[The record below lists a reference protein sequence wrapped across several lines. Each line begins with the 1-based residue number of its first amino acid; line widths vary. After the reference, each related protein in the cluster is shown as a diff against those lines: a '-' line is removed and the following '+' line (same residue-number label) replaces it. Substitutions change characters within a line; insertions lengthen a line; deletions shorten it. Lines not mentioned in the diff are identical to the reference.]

1 MSNGIPLPIDP
12 PSLPGRRRALGSPG
26 FVGLVVTQFLGAFND
41 NMFRW
46 LVVPIGQRVLP
57 GENAETMALV
67 LGGVCFTLPYLV
79 LVAAAGSLADK
90 FSKRSVIVGCKV
102 AEVAIMLLGTA
113 AILTLN
119 VWFLFATVMLMGA
132 HSAMYGPSKFGS
144 LPEILRPAALSKGN
158 GVMGLVTVIASAL
171 GTVAGFRLFDVVA
184 TRGLFDDAG
193 LTAAW
198 PAAIALTG
206 VAIAG
211 LAASL
216 FIPRLS
222 AANPATPFKF
232 DPLRETAPALK
243 GLFSQRRLLRAALGI
258 AFFWFLASLA
268 QLNIDPFADIQFGL
282 DKKDVGIL
290 LAVLVAGLGAGSVLA
305 GWWSGGKVELG
316 IVPLGTLGIIVS
328 SLMLYVCGSQVVPS
342 GQALQ
347 QSAFWWSCFWLFQL
361 GVGAGLFNIPL
372 ETYLQH
378 ESDERS
384 RGTVLAGSNFVSFSL
399 ILVSCALFFLLRG
412 ALQLSPAAIFMVAG
426 LGTIPVAFYV
436 IKLLPDVT
444 LRFIFWLTSHS
455 IYRLRVYGSDNV
467 PEKGGALLVA
477 NHVSWVDGV
486 LVLVSTSR
494 LVRFIVYADY
504 ANAPLL
510 AWMSRIMG
518 VIPISSTDGPKA
530 IVRALQTAREAVQK
544 GELVCIF
551 AEGQL
556 TRTGQMQTFQPG
568 LMRIVGGSGAPVIPI
583 YLHGLW
589 GSIFSFAGGRYFWK
603 LPKRWPYPVSIHFG
617 KPITEPGDVN
627 HVRRA
632 VEQLGVD
639 AVMTDKPR
647 RLIPARQFVRQSKR
661 SRFRQKV
668 ADSGGAELTGGKLLA
683 GSIAMLRLLER
694 EVLARDEQ
702 TVGLLLP
709 PSVGGCVANVALA
722 LGRRTSVNLNYTM
735 TDEVISHCV
744 REAGLKHVLT
754 SRRFLEKKP
763 IAIQGAELVYLEDLK
778 ERITKLDQLRGA
790 LCAYVLPAWWV
801 ERIFRLTS
809 VGPDELLTII
819 FTSGS
824 TGEPKGVMLSQRNIG
839 SNVDAGDQVLNL
851 KRDDGLLGILPFFHS
866 FGYTVSMWL
875 PLCYDPQVVF
885 HFNPL
890 DARLIGKLVE
900 KHKLT
905 ILMATPTFLRGY
917 LRRVEPEQFK
927 SLDLVV
933 TGAEKLPR
941 DLADQFQERF
951 AIMPTE
957 GYGTT
962 ELSPIVSINIPDRRS
977 LYPSQL
983 GEKLGTIGR
992 CVPGVAAK
1000 IVDPDTGADLGID
1013 QEGLLWIKGPN
1024 VMTGYLNQPEK
1035 TAEVMRDGWYNTG
1048 DMARIDRDGFIT
1060 ITGRLSRFSKIG
1072 GEMVPHIRIEEAITR
1087 IVEQAGG
1094 SAAEGDG
1101 PDLRVAVTAVPD
1113 PSKGERIIVLHL
1125 PLPVAVDEIR
1135 DGLRSAGLPNLW
1147 IPGADSF
1154 VEIESIPLLGT
1165 GKFDLKG
1172 MQTLAL
1178 EKCRETPVEA

>member
-1 MSNGIPLPIDP
+1 MSSESPLTA
-12 PSLPGRRRALGSPG
+12 SNERRATLRSAG
-26 FVGLVVTQFLGAFND
+26 FIGLLATQFLGAFND

-46 LVVPIGQRVLP
+46 LVVPIGQRVLG
-57 GENAETMALV
+57 GENPETIALV

-79 LVAAAGSLADK
+79 LVAAAGSLADR
-90 FSKRSVIVGCKV
+90 FSKRSVIVGCKI
-102 AEVAIMLLGTA
+102 AEIGIMLLGTWA
-113 AILTLN
+113 VLTLN
-119 VWFLFATVMLMGA
+119 QWFLFATVALMGA
-132 HSAMYGPSKFGS
+132 QSALFGPAKFGS
-144 LPEILRPAALSKGN
+144 LPEMLRPEELSKGN
-158 GVMGLVTVIASAL
+158 GVLGLATVVASAL
-171 GTVAGFRLFDVVA
+171 GTVAGFRLFDVLVNQ
-184 TRGLFDDAG
+184 GLFEAG
-193 LTAAW
+193 GLAAIW
-198 PAAIALTG
+198 PAAAALIG
-206 VAIAG
+206 VAVVG
-211 LAASL
+211 MLASL
-216 FIPRLS
+216 WISRLP
-222 AANPATPFKF
+222 AANPTAAIKF
-232 DPLRETAPALK
+232 DPIRETVPALRC
-243 GLFSQRRLLRAALGI
+243 LFTEQRLLRAAVGI

-282 DKKDVGIL
+282 EKKDVGIL

-328 SLMLYVCGSQVVPS
+328 SLMLYVSGTQVDPTS
-342 GQALQ
+342 HALQ
-347 QSAFWWSCFWLFQL
+347 QGAFWWSCFWLFQL
-361 GVGAGLFNIPL
+361 GVSAGLFNIPL

-378 ESDERS
+378 ESDERN
-384 RGTVLAGSNFVSFSL
+384 RGTVLAGSNFVSFSF
-399 ILVSCALFFLLRG
+399 ILFSCGLFFLLRG
-412 ALQLSPAAIFMVAG
+412 AFELSPAAIFMVAG
-426 LGTIPVAFYV
+426 LGTIPVSIYV
-436 IKLLPDVT
+436 VRLLPDVT
-444 LRFIFWLTSHS
+444 LRFVFWLASHS
-455 IYRLRVYGSDNV
+455 IYRLRIYGREHV

-494 LVRFIVYADY
+494 LVRFLVYSDY
-504 ANAPLL
+504 AERAGL
-510 AWMSRIMG
+510 AWMARVMR
-518 VIPISSTDGPKA
+518 VIPIRATDGPKA
-530 IVRALQTAREAVQK
+530 IVRALQGAREALQN

-556 TRTGQMQTFQPG
+556 SRTGQMQTFQPG
-568 LMRIVGGSGAPVIPI
+568 LMRIVGGSGAPVIPV

-617 KPITEPGDVN
+617 KPINEPGDVN
-627 HVRRA
+627 QVRRA

-639 AVMTDKPR
+639 AAMNEKPQK
-647 RLIPARQFVRQSKR
+647 LIPARQFIRQSKR
-661 SRFRQKV
+661 SRFRPKV
-668 ADSGGAELTGGKLLA
+668 ADSSGAALTGGKLLA
-683 GSIAMLRLLER
+683 GSIALLRALER
-694 EVLARDEQ
+694 EILRPDEK
-702 TVGLLLP
+702 TVGVLLP
-709 PSVGGCVANVALA
+709 PSVGGCVANAALA

-735 TDEVISHCV
+735 SDDVINHCV

-754 SRRFLEKKP
+754 SRRFMEKRP
-763 IAIQGAELVYLEDLK
+763 IAVQGAELVYLEDLK
-778 ERITKLDQLRGA
+778 EKVSKFDKLRGA
-790 LCAYVLPAWWV
+790 LCAFVLPAWWV
-801 ERIFRLTS
+801 ERIFKLPS
-809 VGPDELLTII
+809 VKPDELLTII

-824 TGEPKGVMLSQRNIG
+824 TGEPKGVMLTQRNIG

-851 KRDDGLLGILPFFHS
+851 KPDDGLLGILPFFHS

-875 PLCYDPQVVF
+875 PLCYDPQVVY

-890 DARLIGKLVE
+890 DARMVGKLVE

-917 LRRVEPEQFK
+917 LRRIEPEQIK

-941 DLADQFQERF
+941 DLAAQFQERF
-951 AIMPTE
+951 GIMPTE

-1013 QEGLLWIKGPN
+1013 QDGLLWIKGPN
-1024 VMTGYLNQPEK
+1024 VMAGYLNQPEK
-1035 TAEVMRDGWYNTG
+1035 TAEMIRDGWYNTG
-1048 DMARIDRDGFIT
+1048 DVAHIDRDGFIT

-1087 IVEQAGG
+1087 IVELADG
-1094 SAAEGDG
+1094 AAERSDEDG

-1113 PSKGERIIVLHL
+1113 SSKGERIIVLHRSL
-1125 PLPVAVDEIR
+1125 NVDIETIR
-1135 DGLRSAGLPNLW
+1135 DGLREQGCPNLW

-1154 VEIESIPLLGT
+1154 IEVDAIPLLGT

-1172 MQTLAL
+1172 MQLLAL
-1178 EKCRETPVEA
+1178 ERCNAAACEA